1 MKAFALSWKSGSPL
15 GKRNERKFRHAGVA
29 LFVAKNRMSKELIHL
44 RVNGEEHELAIAPNR
59 LLLDALREDLCLTG
73 SKRGCDDSS
82 CGCCAVLADG
92 VPILSCVAL
101 TASYQSC
108 EITTVEGLGASG
120 QLDPIQEGFAEMGGA
135 QCGYC
140 TPGFMIATKAL
151 LDRNPNP
158 TMEEIREALSG
169 NLCRC
174 TGYMQIYE
182 SVKYAL
188 EKRGA
193 IPSMNASSAAVAS

>member
-1 MKAFALSWKSGSPL
+1 V
-15 GKRNERKFRHAGVA
+15 N
-29 LFVAKNRMSKELIHL
+29 KELIRL
-44 RVNGEEHELAIAPNR
+44 RVNGEEHELAIAPYR
-59 LLLDALREDLCLTG
+59 LLLDVLREDLGLTG

-101 TASYQSC
+101 AASYQEC
-108 EITTVEGLGASG
+108 EITTVEGLGAPGELNS
-120 QLDPIQEGFAEMGGA
+120 IQEGYAEAGGA

-158 TMEEIREALSG
+158 SLEEIREALSS

-182 SVKYAL
+182 SVKYAI
-188 EKRGA
+188 EKAQAKSGA
-193 IPSMNASSAAVAS
+193 HATVGP

>member
-1 MKAFALSWKSGSPL
+1 
-15 GKRNERKFRHAGVA
+15 V
-29 LFVAKNRMSKELIHL
+29 SKELIRL
-44 RVNGEEHELAIAPNR
+44 RVNGEEHELAIAPHR
-59 LLLDALREDLCLTG
+59 LLLDVLREDLGLTG

-82 CGCCAVLADG
+82 CGCCAVLMDG

-101 TASYQSC
+101 AASYQAC
-108 EITTVEGLGASG
+108 EITTVEGLGVAG
-120 QLDPIQEGFAEMGGA
+120 ELDSVQEGYAEAGGA

-140 TPGFMIATKAL
+140 TPGFMISTRAL

-158 TMEEIREALSG
+158 SLEEIREALSS

-182 SVKYAL
+182 SVKYAI
-188 EKRGA
+188 EKAATKTGA
-193 IPSMNASSAAVAS
+193 YSTVER

>member
-1 MKAFALSWKSGSPL
+1 V
-15 GKRNERKFRHAGVA
+15 N
-29 LFVAKNRMSKELIHL
+29 KELVRL
-44 RVNGEEHELAIAPNR
+44 RVNGEEREIATAPNR
-59 LLLDALREDLCLTG
+59 LLLDALREDLGLTG

-82 CGCCAVLADG
+82 CGCCAVLVDG
-92 VPILSCVAL
+92 VPMLSCVAL
-101 TASYQSC
+101 AASYEGC
-108 EITTVEGLGASG
+108 DIITVEGLGG
-120 QLDPIQEGFAEMGGA
+120 PGDLDPVQEGYAEMGGA

-151 LDRNPNP
+151 LDRKPNP
-158 TMEEIREALSG
+158 TMDEIREALSG

-188 EKRGA
+188 EKRRA
-193 IPSMNASSAAVAS
+193 ISASMPPVHAPVVR